1 MQKIETV
8 REMQA
13 LAENWRAKGQ
23 RISFVPTMGA
33 LHAGHLS
40 LIKLARA
47 RADAVVASVFVNPT
61 QFGPNED
68 FARYP
73 RALERDLELCT
84 EAGVDAV
91 FTPPV
96 EEIYPKGY
104 STYVTEEAVSRPLE
118 GVSRPAHF
126 RGVATVVAKLFNIV
140 RPHVAVF
147 GQKDAQ
153 QVAVLKKMVADLH
166 IPVELVVAPTL
177 REPDGLAMSSRN
189 RYLTASQRED
199 ALVIPQTLRCA
210 QEMVAAGEHRSDRLI
225 AEATHLLSQKRRVH
239 IIYVALVDRDTF
251 EPLREVAPG
260 RSLLAVAAWVD
271 EVRLIDNVEL

>member
-8 REMQA
+8 REMRA
-13 LAENWRAKGQ
+13 LAEKLDAKGR
-23 RISFVPTMGA
+23 RIGFVPTMGA

-40 LIKLARA
+40 LVKLARA
-47 RADAVVASVFVNPT
+47 KADAVVVSIFVNPA
-61 QFGPNED
+61 QFGPSED

-73 RALERDLELCT
+73 RTLERDLELCA

-91 FTPPV
+91 FLPAG

-104 STYVTEEAVSRPLE
+104 STFVTEEAVSKPLE
-118 GVSRPAHF
+118 GASRPAHF

-140 RPHVAVF
+140 RPHIAVF

-153 QVAVLKKMVADLH
+153 QVAVLKKMVLDLH
-166 IPVELVVAPTL
+166 IPVDILVAPTL

-189 RYLTASQRED
+189 RYLTALQRED
-199 ALVIPQTLRCA
+199 ALTISQALRRV
-210 QEMVAAGEHRSDRLI
+210 QEMVAGGEHRSDRLI
-225 AEATHLLSQKRRVH
+225 AETTHLLSQKRRVR
-239 IIYVALVDRDTF
+239 IIYVALVDKATF

-260 RSLLAVAAWVD
+260 KTLLAIAAWVD